1 MLIERMLFEDLL
13 YKLVKCMVI
22 LYEQKRLWADW
33 EDKLQIKRWPL
44 LSFIVALPLR
54 PVHFSSGRESGKY
67 PEKVHRGVHASL
79 YDFESEKYYIA
90 VIDLKPANPT
100 GSPKFRAATSRKNSL
115 FPT

>member
-44 LSFIVALPLR
+44 LSFIVASPAAASTLQ
-54 PVHFSSGRESGKY
+54 FREGIWEIS
-67 PEKVHRGVHASL
+67 
-79 YDFESEKYYIA
+79 
-90 VIDLKPANPT
+90 
-100 GSPKFRAATSRKNSL
+100 
-115 FPT
+115 